1 MLLPLCEMEEGG
13 CFMKR
18 NARLLGLN
26 NSELGFPMML

>member
-1 MLLPLCEMEEGG
+1 MMLPLCKMGRGG

-26 NSELGFPMML
+26 DFELGSPMML